1 MNIRF
6 KSQRSEDMKKKF
18 VLVFVVTSIVAW
30 NGAVSQDMRENLS
43 RSLFSDQKANHVG
56 DAVTILVVETSSASN
71 TAQTTAS
78 RTSGLSLTAA
88 GNLPSSTA
96 TPPSVGATVGTT
108 NSFSGQG
115 ATSSGGS
122 IQAQISATVD
132 SVLPNGNLWVVGNRT
147 IVINGE
153 EQIIK
158 ISGVIRP
165 SDIQTDNSVYSYNI
179 SDATIIFKGNG
190 IVSRVQE
197 PGWLTKFFHW
207 IF

>member
-1 MNIRF
+1 
-6 KSQRSEDMKKKF
+6 MKKKF
-18 VLVFVVTSIVAW
+18 VLLVVATSIVAW
-30 NGAVSQDMRENLS
+30 NDAVSQDMRENLS

-78 RTSGLSLTAA
+78 RTSNLSLTAS
-88 GNLPSSTA
+88 GNLPSSAA
-96 TPPSVGATVGTT
+96 TPPNVGATVGTT

>member
-1 MNIRF
+1 
-6 KSQRSEDMKKKF
+6 MKKKF
-18 VLVFVVTSIVAW
+18 ILIFFITGILASNIAI
-30 NGAVSQDMRENLS
+30 SQDMRENLS

-71 TAQTTAS
+71 TAQTTSS
-78 RTSGLSLTAA
+78 RTSNLSLSAT
-88 GNLPSSTA
+88 GNLSSTAA
-96 TPPSVGATVGTT
+96 TPPSVGATIGTT
-108 NSFSGQG
+108 NSFTGQG
-115 ATSSGGS
+115 GTSSAGS

-132 SVLPNGNLWVVGNRT
+132 SVLPNGNLFVVGNRT
-147 IVINGE
+147 IIINGE

-179 SDATIIFKGNG
+179 SDATIIFRGNG
-190 IVSRVQE
+190 IVSRAQE
-197 PGWLTKFFHW
+197 PGWLTKFFHL

>member
-1 MNIRF
+1 
-6 KSQRSEDMKKKF
+6 MKKKF

>member
-1 MNIRF
+1 
-6 KSQRSEDMKKKF
+6 MKKKF
-18 VLVFVVTSIVAW
+18 ILIFFITGILASNIAI
-30 NGAVSQDMRENLS
+30 SQDMRENLS

-71 TAQTTAS
+71 TAQTTSS
-78 RTSGLSLTAA
+78 RTSNLSLSAT
-88 GNLPSSTA
+88 GNLSSTAA
-96 TPPSVGATVGTT
+96 TPPSVGATIGTT
-108 NSFSGQG
+108 NSFTGQG
-115 ATSSGGS
+115 GTSSAGS

-132 SVLPNGNLWVVGNRT
+132 SVLPNGNLFVVGNRT
-147 IVINGE
+147 IIINGE

-179 SDATIIFKGNG
+179 SDATIIFRGNG
-190 IVSRVQE
+190 IVSRGQE
-197 PGWLTKFFHW
+197 PGWLTKFFHL

>member
-1 MNIRF
+1 
-6 KSQRSEDMKKKF
+6 MKKKF
-18 VLVFVVTSIVAW
+18 ILLFLIAAFFSSHKAF
-30 NGAVSQDMRENLS
+30 SQDMRENLS
-43 RSLFSDQKANHVG
+43 RSLFSDQKANHIG

-78 RTSGLSLTAA
+78 RVSNLSLAGTA
-88 GNLPSSTA
+88 NLSANSNTVPG
-96 TPPSVGATVGTT
+96 VGATLGTQ

-115 ATSSGGS
+115 GTSSAGS
-122 IQAQISATVD
+122 VQAQVSATVD
-132 SVLPNGNLWVVGNRT
+132 SVLPNGNLFVVGNRT
-147 IVINGE
+147 ITINGE

-158 ISGVIRP
+158 ISGVVRP
-165 SDIQTDNSVYSYNI
+165 SDIQPDNSVYSYNI

-190 IVSRVQE
+190 IVSRAQE

>member
-1 MNIRF
+1 M
-6 KSQRSEDMKKKF
+6 EKKLILMPVIACLF
-18 VLVFVVTSIVAW
+18 AA
-30 NGAVSQDMRENLS
+30 NGALSQDLRENLS

-56 DAVTILVVETSSASN
+56 DAVTILVVESSSASN
-71 TAQTTAS
+71 SVQTSAS
-78 RTSGLSLTAA
+78 RASNFSLTANGGMTTANANPLSGASATA
-88 GNLPSSTA
+88 GTQ
-96 TPPSVGATVGTT
+96 
-108 NSFSGQG
+108 NSFAGQG
-115 ATSSGGS
+115 ATSSAGS
-122 IQAQISATVD
+122 IQAQVSATVD
-132 SVLPNGNLWVVGNRT
+132 SVLPNGNLYVVGNRT

-179 SDATIIFKGNG
+179 SDATIIFKGSG

>member
-1 MNIRF
+1 
-6 KSQRSEDMKKKF
+6 MKMKF
-18 VLVFVVTSIVAW
+18 IIIFLAAGILLPHSA
-30 NGAVSQDMRENLS
+30 ASQDMRENLS

-71 TAQTTAS
+71 NAQTTAS
-78 RTSGLSLTAA
+78 RTSNLSLTAA
-88 GNLPSSTA
+88 GNLPSSA
-96 TPPSVGATVGTT
+96 VTPPSVGANIGTT
-108 NSFSGQG
+108 NSFAGQG
-115 ATSSGGS
+115 GTSSSGS

-132 SVLPNGNLWVVGNRT
+132 SVLPNGNLWVVGNRM

-190 IVSRVQE
+190 IVSRAQE

>member
-1 MNIRF
+1 
-6 KSQRSEDMKKKF
+6 MKKIF
-18 VLVFVVTSIVAW
+18 IIIFTAMGSLALSSVCA
-30 NGAVSQDMRENLS
+30 QDMRENLS

-71 TAQTTAS
+71 NAQTTAS
-78 RTSGLSLTAA
+78 RTSNLSLTAS
-88 GNLPSSTA
+88 GNLPSTTGNA
-96 TPPSVGATVGTT
+96 PSVGATVGTT
-108 NSFSGQG
+108 NSFAGQG
-115 ATSSGGS
+115 GTSSSGS

-132 SVLPNGNLWVVGNRT
+132 SVLPNGNLWVVGNRM

-190 IVSRVQE
+190 IVSRAQE

>member
-1 MNIRF
+1 MFFITGILASNIA
-6 KSQRSEDMKKKF
+6 
-18 VLVFVVTSIVAW
+18 I
-30 NGAVSQDMRENLS
+30 SQDMRENLS

-71 TAQTTAS
+71 TAQTTSS
-78 RTSGLSLTAA
+78 RTSNLSLSAT
-88 GNLPSSTA
+88 GNLSSTAA
-96 TPPSVGATVGTT
+96 TPPSVGATIGTT
-108 NSFSGQG
+108 NSFTGQG
-115 ATSSGGS
+115 GTSSAGS

-132 SVLPNGNLWVVGNRT
+132 SVLPNGNLFVVGNRT
-147 IVINGE
+147 IIINGE

-179 SDATIIFKGNG
+179 SDATIIFRGNG
-190 IVSRVQE
+190 IVSRAQE
-197 PGWLTKFFHW
+197 PGWLTKFFHL

>member
-1 MNIRF
+1 
-6 KSQRSEDMKKKF
+6 MKYIALF
-18 VLVFVVTSIVAW
+18 IALMICCTV
-30 NGAVSQDMRENLS
+30 NGTAQDLRDNLS
-43 RSLFSDQKANHVG
+43 RSLFADQKANHVG

-78 RTSGLSLTAA
+78 RTSNISLSAA
-88 GNLPSSTA
+88 GNLPSSAGTA
-96 TPPSVGATVGTT
+96 PSLGATIGTT

-115 ATSSGGS
+115 GTSSGGS

-132 SVLPNGNLWVVGNRT
+132 SVLPNGNLWVVGNRM

>member
-1 MNIRF
+1 
-6 KSQRSEDMKKKF
+6 MKKKF
-18 VLVFVVTSIVAW
+18 LIVFIVISIIGW
-30 NGAVSQDMRENLS
+30 NAALSQDMRENLS

-78 RTSGLSLTAA
+78 RTSNLSLSAA
-88 GNLPSSTA
+88 GNLPSSTGTA
-96 TPPSVGATVGTT
+96 PSVGATIGTT

-115 ATSSGGS
+115 GTSSGGS

-132 SVLPNGNLWVVGNRT
+132 SVLPNGNLWVVGNRM